1 MMPNLTNLKSDEKF
15 RRKFDGDLDQELR
28 VLEELHYHSVND
40 SRYISE
46 IQIALRD
53 EGIIDETV
61 VTRELKLRTNF
72 KETDLYK
79 YGVLWVNKR
88 AERDYQNV
96 TSFADLADLSVRR
109 KNHEHTSPYRVG
121 WRDGGDGKRSS
132 RRYTEYRHSA
142 TIRLVDIEQN
152 IVQSAIARNP
162 FFKFASLKQ
171 YFPTVDIHARI

>member
-1 MMPNLTNLKSDEKF
+1 M
-15 RRKFDGDLDQELR
+15 
-28 VLEELHYHSVND
+28 LEELHYHSVND

-61 VTRELKLRTNF
+61 VTRELKLRANF

-96 TSFADLADLSVRR
+96 TSFADLADLTVRR
-109 KNHEHTSPYRVG
+109 KNHEHTVHAGS
-121 WRDGGDGKRSS
+121 GGETAVMENEAAGGTRNN
-132 RRYTEYRHSA
+132 RHSRD
-142 TIRLVDIEQN
+142 TLG
-152 IVQSAIARNP
+152 
-162 FFKFASLKQ
+162 
-171 YFPTVDIHARI
+171 